1 MTKYGKKAAAKVRKV
16 MHERKLGIL
25 KSKPT
30 WKVRFELGVERGP
43 TG

>member
-16 MHERKLGIL
+16 MHERKLGM